1 MNSRLPSL
9 SVLVLAFDT
18 ATTAVTV
25 ALQEWAPGEGSRL
38 RAAAHT
44 VDRRHAELLAPSIA
58 EVLARGGAVRTDI
71 SAIAVGVGP
80 GPYTGLRVGLA
91 TAHALGTALRLPVHG
106 VCTLDAI
113 AWASGRDTPF
123 VVATDAR
130 RKEVY
135 WARYDSAR
143 SRAGDVAVGPPDEV
157 VAAAPGLPVLGEGA
171 ALYPEVLGAA
181 AGPPLPTAAALA
193 ELAVTRLSG
202 AAGPPLLAPKPLY
215 LRRPDARAPGVR
227 KKVSPA

>member
-1 MNSRLPSL
+1 L

-18 ATTAVTV
+18 ATAAVTV
-25 ALQEWAPGEGSRL
+25 ALREWSPGEGTRV
-38 RAAAHT
+38 RAAASS

-58 EVLARGGAVRTDI
+58 AVLAQARVARTDL

-91 TAHALGTALRLPVHG
+91 TAHALGAALRLPVHG
-106 VCTLDAI
+106 VCTLDVI
-113 AWASGRDTPF
+113 AWASGLSTPF

-143 SRAGDVAVGPPDEV
+143 SRTSEVAVGPP
-157 VAAAPGLPVLGEGA
+157 AAAAAAGLPVLGEGA
-171 ALYPEVLGAA
+171 ALYRDVLGP
-181 AGPPLPTAAALA
+181 AGGPLLPTAEALS
-193 ELAVTRLSG
+193 ELAVARLSG
-202 AAGPPLLAPKPLY
+202 APGPSLLPPEPLY
-215 LRRPDARAPGVR
+215 LRRPDARMPGAR
-227 KKVSPA
+227 KKVIPA

>member
-1 MNSRLPSL
+1 L
-9 SVLVLAFDT
+9 SVLILAFDT

-25 ALQEWAPGEGSRL
+25 ALQEWAPGEGTRP
-38 RAAAHT
+38 RAATHAA
-44 VDRRHAELLAPSIA
+44 DRRHAELLAPSITA
-58 EVLARGGAVRTDI
+58 VLAQAGAAPTDLC
-71 SAIAVGVGP
+71 AIAVGVGP

-91 TAHALGTALRLPVHG
+91 TAHALGTALRIPVHG

-135 WARYDSAR
+135 WARYESAR
-143 SRAGDVAVGPPDEV
+143 SRIGNVAVGPPDD
-157 VAAAPGLPVLGEGA
+157 VAAAAPALPVVGEGA
-171 ALYPEVLGAA
+171 ALYPEVLGPA
-181 AGPPLPTAAALA
+181 AGPLLPTAAALA

-215 LRRPDARAPGVR
+215 LRRPDARTPGAR
-227 KKVSPA
+227 KKVIPA